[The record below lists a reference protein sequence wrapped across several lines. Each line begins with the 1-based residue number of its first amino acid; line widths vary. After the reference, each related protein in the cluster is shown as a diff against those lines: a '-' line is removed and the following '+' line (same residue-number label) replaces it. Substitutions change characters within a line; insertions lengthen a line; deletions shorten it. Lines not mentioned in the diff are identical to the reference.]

1 MAGKQ
6 AKVLSTREIAQVLTH
21 IKGTRYP
28 QRNEVMVLL
37 SVKAGLRAKEISNA
51 TWAMVTD
58 ASGQVSDTLRL
69 PDNSSKG
76 KSGRI
81 IPLNAQLRQALV
93 NLHQMLSPTP
103 EQHIIASERSVKML
117 PGAIAVWFGEIFKA
131 LRLDGCSSHSGRRTF
146 VTNAAKKIIEAGG
159 SLRDVQQLAGH
170 ASLQMTQS
178 YIEGDCE
185 AKRRVVDLI

>member
-6 AKVLSTREIAQVLTH
+6 AKVLSTREITQMLTH

-28 QRNEVMVLL
+28 QRNKVMLLL
-37 SVKAGLRAKEISNA
+37 SVKAGLRAKEISNL
-51 TWAMVTD
+51 TWSMLTD
-58 ASGQVSDTLRL
+58 ASGQVSDTLHL

-81 IPLNAQLRQALV
+81 IPLNAQLKQALI
-93 NLHQMLSPTP
+93 NLQQIVSPTP
-103 EQHIIASERSVKML
+103 EQHVIASERATKML
-117 PGAIAVWFGEIFKA
+117 PGAIAVWFGDVFKA

-146 VTNAAKKIIEAGG
+146 ITNAAKKIIEAGG